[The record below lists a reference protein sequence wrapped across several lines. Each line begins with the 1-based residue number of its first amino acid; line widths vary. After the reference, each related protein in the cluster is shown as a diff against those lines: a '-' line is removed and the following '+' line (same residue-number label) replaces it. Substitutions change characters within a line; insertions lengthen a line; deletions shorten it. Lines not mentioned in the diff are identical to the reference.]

1 MAGVTPVYNL
11 PYLEPADPPDI
22 PAITLGIS
30 EGVEDELV
38 RIDAAVATLQSP
50 VRHGCRLRRAVQSI
64 PTATPTVIG
73 WNVEDQDT
81 DTYWSAG
88 APTMIVIPSG
98 LSGIHAIT
106 YRVGISSLTTA
117 GRCFA
122 SINVTSAVTGTPVI
136 FRSPFDATEDQAVVT
151 ITLPLLAGDSFTA
164 DVFHSQGA
172 SRDADA
178 WISCYLLG
186 V

>member
-1 MAGVTPVYNL
+1 VAVTSIYGL
-11 PYLEPADPPDI
+11 PFLEPADPPDI
-22 PAITLGIS
+22 PAVTQGIS
-30 EGVEDELV
+30 EGVEDELI

-50 VRHGCRLRRAVQSI
+50 VRHGVRLRRSPQSI
-64 PTATPTVIG
+64 ASATVTVIG
-73 WNVEDQDT
+73 WNTEDQDT
-81 DTYWSAG
+81 DTYWSSG
-88 APTMIVIPSG
+88 AATTITIPSG
-98 LSGIHAIT
+98 LGGIYAIT

-122 SINVTSAVTGTPVI
+122 SINVASAITGTPVI
-136 FRSPFDATEDQAVVT
+136 FRSLFDSSEDQTVVT

-178 WISCYLLG
+178 WICCYWVG